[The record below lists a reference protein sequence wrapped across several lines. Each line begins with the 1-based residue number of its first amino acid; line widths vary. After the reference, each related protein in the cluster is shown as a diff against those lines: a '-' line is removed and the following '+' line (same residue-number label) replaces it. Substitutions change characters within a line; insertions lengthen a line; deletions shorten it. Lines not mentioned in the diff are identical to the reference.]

1 MRVCATCGREVPE
14 AGARF
19 CGFCGAPMP
28 DAPTQPVETGGVQHR
43 RPDEVAA
50 PVARPVSQPTD
61 TIATRL
67 DPATIATD
75 PGGTATITLRVRNTG
90 TVVDELRIVVEGPVA
105 PWAEVEPTVLRLM
118 PGTDGAASIRFR
130 PPRIPLALAGP
141 MGFVV
146 RVHSHEHPQEPAME
160 SGVLTV
166 GEVRALGG
174 GGRPGHGQVAR
185 RPRLRDP
192 RREPGQRPDR
202 RHGDRER
209 PRRGAPA
216 RPRPRRPAHPAR
228 RAPGGSACA

>member
-1 MRVCATCGREVPE
+1 MRVCPTCGREVPE

-19 CGFCGAPMP
+19 CGFCGGPMP
-28 DAPTQPVETGGVQHR
+28 DAPTEPVATGGVQHR

-61 TIATRL
+61 TIGTRL

-75 PGGTATITLRVRNTG
+75 PGGTATVTLRVRNTG

-146 RVHSHEHPQEPAME
+146 RVHSHERPQEPAME

-166 GEVRALGG
+166 GEVRALGAVVVPATGKSRG
-174 GGRPGHGQVAR
+174 GLDYEIRVENRGNVPTDVTVAR
-185 RPRLRDP
+185 ATPTRCSSSTSTAASS
-192 RREPGQRPDR
+192 GS
-202 RHGDRER
+202 
-209 PRRGAPA
+209 
-216 RPRPRRPAHPAR
+216 RPAS
-228 RAPGGSACA
+228 PGGSACA